1 MLVYRACS
9 RPKNDIEQF
18 IASGERTRLRDR
30 ASRVARSNDTESSG
44 TSRDCAI
51 FNHAL
56 AGRTGT
62 RLSQFAEIPPR
73 IQFSTRRRRH
83 RSIISQHYIWSGH
96 NSTEGVDSIT
106 QIRLPL
112 DNRTG
117 FSLWKRG
124 HPCYPAHP
132 ASCHSRF
139 NAIRLVFL
147 QFGHCD
153 AVQPRRKTES

>member
-9 RPKNDIEQF
+9 RPKNDLGQF
-18 IASGERTRLRDR
+18 IASGERTTPRDR
-30 ASRVARSNDTESSG
+30 ASRVARSINTELSG

-62 RLSQFAEIPPR
+62 SLSQFAEIPPR
-73 IQFSTRRRRH
+73 IQFRTRWRRH
-83 RSIISQHYIWSGH
+83 RSIISKHYIWFDHS
-96 NSTEGVDSIT
+96 STEGVDSIT
-106 QIRLPL
+106 KIRLPL

-117 FSLWKRG
+117 FSIWKRG
-124 HPCYPAHP
+124 HPCYPAYQ
-132 ASCHSRF
+132 ASCHSRL
-139 NAIRLVFL
+139 NTIRLVFL

-153 AVQPRRKTES
+153 AVQSRRKTES